1 MNIPK
6 LKKIKTKKNYHGI
19 PLEDDYSWVDQPN
32 ILEVLK
38 DPKKLDP
45 EVKDYIESNNKFTEN
60 YFKDVKNLQKD
71 LFNEIKGKIKL
82 DDTGLKYKDKRYFY
96 WSKTEA
102 KGNYGKRMR
111 QLIDG
116 SKPEEIFFDGD
127 VEKKKSGSEY
137 FGVGVVS
144 TSYCDN
150 FIAYSLDLKG
160 SEYYTIYLRD
170 LRTGKNERDLIEN
183 TSGSITWSLDSKSF
197 FYSKLDEYHRPR
209 QIFKHVIGT
218 SSDQDQLIFEE
229 KDETFTCGIGITSDE
244 KYFIIGTS
252 DHITTEEYF
261 FPTDAK
267 EIKPMLFQKRKKDV
281 RYSIDSWQGYFYVH
295 TNEEARDYKVLRC
308 KTDQINKLEVF
319 IPSKKE
325 TVIGGLE
332 FLDNYILRSEKSDA
346 IPKLYVRNIKT
357 NKEEE
362 IKVSDEAIGVP
373 GVSLMQ
379 RDTNTTM
386 IRVGWESMAT
396 PGRVYE
402 YDIISKEKKLVK
414 ETEIPSGHDPNKYI
428 VERIKAESH
437 DGQMIPISL
446 VRLKTAKQ
454 DGSSKILLYAY
465 GAYKHSISP
474 SFSASRFC
482 LVDRGITFAIAHVR
496 GGGDLGDKHHEKG
509 KKKFKK
515 NTFLDY
521 IACANHLIEQRYTHK
536 GGICFYGG
544 SAGGLTGGAVANM
557 KPDLFFGMLLLVP
570 FVDTMTTM
578 LNEKLPLTPGEWEMW
593 GNPIK
598 SKEYFEYILSYSPY
612 NNLDRKD
619 YPPMLITTSLFDN
632 RVLYS
637 EPVKYIAKLRDKKS
651 DNNIQLLKCKMEAA
665 GHGGMSG
672 RDNAITELAEE
683 YSFILKSAKI
693 LNNNLKK

>member
-6 LKKIKTKKNYHGI
+6 LRKNKTKKNYHGI
-19 PLEDDYSWVDQPN
+19 TLEDDYSWVDQPN

-38 DPKKLDP
+38 DPKKLDT
-45 EVKDYIESNNKFTEN
+45 EVKDYIEANNEITEN
-60 YFKDVKNLQKD
+60 YFKDVKDFQKH

-82 DDTGLKYKDKRYFY
+82 DDTGLKYKDKKYYY
-96 WSKTEA
+96 WTKTEA

-127 VEKKKSGSEY
+127 LEKKKSGSEY
-137 FGVGVVS
+137 FGVGTVS

-170 LRTGKNERDLIEN
+170 LRTGKNEKDIIEN
-183 TSGSITWSLDSKSF
+183 TSGSVTWSLDNKSF
-197 FYSKLDEYHRPR
+197 FYSKLDKYHRPR

-218 SSDQDQLIFEE
+218 SSNQDQLIFEE

-267 EIKPMLFQKRKKDV
+267 EINLTLFQKRKNDI
-281 RYSIDSWQGYFYVH
+281 RYSIDSWQGFFYVH

-308 KTDQINKLEVF
+308 KNDQINKLEVF
-319 IPSKKE
+319 LPPKEE

-332 FLDNYILRSEKSDA
+332 FLDDYILRSEKSDA
-346 IPKLYVRNIKT
+346 ITKLYVRDIKT

-373 GVSLMQ
+373 GISLMQ

-402 YDIISKEKKLVK
+402 YDIVSKEKKLVK
-414 ETEIPSGHDPNKYI
+414 EIEIPSGHDANKYI

-454 DGSSKILLYAY
+454 DGNSKILLYAY

-482 LVDRGITFAIAHVR
+482 LIDRGITFAIAHVR

-521 IACANHLIEQRYTHK
+521 IACANHLIEQRYTYK

-557 KPDLFFGMLLLVP
+557 APDLFFGMLLLVP

-612 NNLDRKD
+612 NNLDKKD

-683 YSFILKSAKI
+683 YSFILKSANI
-693 LNNNLKK
+693 LK

>member
-6 LKKIKTKKNYHGI
+6 LRKNKTKKNYHGI
-19 PLEDDYSWVDQPN
+19 TLEDDYSWVDQPN

-38 DPKKLDP
+38 DPKKLDA
-45 EVKDYIESNNKFTEN
+45 EVKDYIEANNEITEN
-60 YFKDVKNLQKD
+60 YFKDVKDFQKH

-82 DDTGLKYKDKRYFY
+82 DDTGLKYKDKKYYY
-96 WSKTEA
+96 WTKTEA

-267 EIKPMLFQKRKKDV
+267 EIKPTLFQKRKKDV

-346 IPKLYVRNIKT
+346 IPRLYVRNIKT

-373 GVSLMQ
+373 GISLMQ

-637 EPVKYIAKLRDKKS
+637 EPVKYVAKLRDLKS

-693 LNNNLKK
+693 LK

>member
-6 LKKIKTKKNYHGI
+6 LRKNKTKKNYHGI
-19 PLEDDYSWVDQPN
+19 TLEDDYSWVDQPN

-38 DPKKLDP
+38 DPKKLDT
-45 EVKDYIESNNKFTEN
+45 EVKDYIEANNEITEN
-60 YFKDVKNLQKD
+60 YFKDVKDFQKH

-82 DDTGLKYKDKRYFY
+82 DDTGLKYKDKKYYY
-96 WSKTEA
+96 WTKTEA

-127 VEKKKSGSEY
+127 LEKKKSGSEY
-137 FGVGVVS
+137 FGVGTVS

-170 LRTGKNERDLIEN
+170 LRTGKNEKDIIEN
-183 TSGSITWSLDSKSF
+183 TSGSVTWSLDNKSF
-197 FYSKLDEYHRPR
+197 FYSKLDKYHRPR

-218 SSDQDQLIFEE
+218 SSNQDQLIFEE

-267 EIKPMLFQKRKKDV
+267 EINLTLFQKRKNDV
-281 RYSIDSWQGYFYVH
+281 RYSIDSWQGFFYVH

-308 KTDQINKLEVF
+308 KNDQINELEVF
-319 IPSKKE
+319 LPPKEE

-332 FLDNYILRSEKSDA
+332 FLDDYILRSEKSDA
-346 IPKLYVRNIKT
+346 ITKLYVRNIKT

-373 GVSLMQ
+373 GISLMQ

-402 YDIISKEKKLVK
+402 YDIVSKEKKLVK
-414 ETEIPSGHDPNKYI
+414 EIEIPSGHDANKYI

-454 DGSSKILLYAY
+454 DGNSKILLYAY

-482 LVDRGITFAIAHVR
+482 LIDRGITFAIAHVR

-521 IACANHLIEQRYTHK
+521 IACANHLIEQRYTYK

-557 KPDLFFGMLLLVP
+557 APDLFFGMLLLVP

-612 NNLDRKD
+612 NNLDKKD

-683 YSFILKSAKI
+683 YSFILKSANI
-693 LNNNLKK
+693 LK

>member
-6 LKKIKTKKNYHGI
+6 LRKNKTKKNYHGI
-19 PLEDDYSWVDQPN
+19 TLEDDYSWVDQPN

-38 DPKKLDP
+38 DPKKLDT
-45 EVKDYIESNNKFTEN
+45 EVKDYIEANNEITEN
-60 YFKDVKNLQKD
+60 YFKDVKDFQKH

-82 DDTGLKYKDKRYFY
+82 DDTGLKYKDKKYYY
-96 WSKTEA
+96 WTKTEA

-127 VEKKKSGSEY
+127 LEKKKSGSEY
-137 FGVGVVS
+137 FGVGTVS

-170 LRTGKNERDLIEN
+170 LRTGKNEKDVIEN
-183 TSGSITWSLDSKSF
+183 TSGSVTWSLDNKSF
-197 FYSKLDEYHRPR
+197 FYSKLDKYHRPR

-218 SSDQDQLIFEE
+218 SSNQDQLIFEE

-261 FPTDAK
+261 FPSDAK
-267 EIKPMLFQKRKKDV
+267 EINLTLFQKRKNDV
-281 RYSIDSWQGYFYVH
+281 RYSIDSWQGFFYVH

-308 KTDQINKLEVF
+308 KNDQINKLEVF
-319 IPSKKE
+319 LPPKEE

-332 FLDNYILRSEKSDA
+332 FLDDYILRSEKSDA
-346 IPKLYVRNIKT
+346 ITKLYVRDIKT

-373 GVSLMQ
+373 GISLMQ

-402 YDIISKEKKLVK
+402 YDIVSKEKKLVK
-414 ETEIPSGHDPNKYI
+414 EIEIPSGHDANKYI

-454 DGSSKILLYAY
+454 DGNSKILLYAY

-482 LVDRGITFAIAHVR
+482 LIDRGITFAIAHVR
-496 GGGDLGDKHHEKG
+496 GGGELGDKHHEKG

-544 SAGGLTGGAVANM
+544 SAGGLTGGAVVNM
-557 KPDLFFGMLLLVP
+557 APDLFFGMLLLVP

-612 NNLDRKD
+612 NNLDKKD

-683 YSFILKSAKI
+683 YSFILKSANI
-693 LNNNLKK
+693 LK

>member
-6 LKKIKTKKNYHGI
+6 LKKIKTTKNYHGI

-38 DPKKLDP
+38 DPKELNT
-45 EVKDYIESNNKFTEN
+45 EVKDYIEANNKITEDYFT
-60 YFKDVKNLQKD
+60 DVKELQKN

-82 DDTGLKYKDKRYFY
+82 DDTGLKYKDKRYYY

-127 VEKKKSGSEY
+127 LEKKKSGSEY
-137 FGVGVVS
+137 FGVGTVS

-170 LRTGKNERDLIEN
+170 LRTGKNEKDIVEN
-183 TSGSITWSLDSKSF
+183 TSGSVTWALDNKSF
-197 FYSKLDEYHRPR
+197 FYSKLDQYHRPR
-209 QIFKHVIGT
+209 QIFKHVLGT
-218 SSDQDQLIFEE
+218 STDQDQLIFEE

-267 EIKPMLFQKRKKDV
+267 EIKPTLFQKRKNDV

-295 TNEEARDYKVLRC
+295 TNEGARDYKVLRC
-308 KTDQINKLEVF
+308 KTNQIDKLEVF
-319 IPSKKE
+319 IAAKKE
-325 TVIGGLE
+325 TVIGGFE
-332 FLDNYILRSEKSDA
+332 FLDDYILRSEKSDA
-346 IPKLYVRNIKT
+346 IPKLFVRNIKT
-357 NKEEE
+357 DKEEE
-362 IKVSDEAIGVP
+362 IKISDEPIGVP
-373 GVSLMQ
+373 GVSLLQ

-396 PGRVYE
+396 PGQVYE
-402 YDIISKEKKLVK
+402 YDIVSKQKKLVK
-414 ETEIPSGHDPNKYI
+414 QTEVPSGHDPTKYI

-454 DGSSKILLYAY
+454 DGKSKILLYAY
-465 GAYKHSISP
+465 GAYKHSIPP

-482 LVDRGITFAIAHVR
+482 LIDRGITFAIAHVR

-521 IACANHLIEQRYTHK
+521 IACANHLIKQRYTYK

-557 KPDLFFGMLLLVP
+557 APDLFFGMLLLVP

-598 SKEYFEYILSYSPY
+598 SKEYFEYILSYAPY
-612 NNLDRKD
+612 NNLSKKD

-637 EPVKYIAKLRDKKS
+637 EPVKYIAKLRETKT
-651 DNNIQLLKCKMEAA
+651 DNNTQLLKCKMEAA

-693 LNNNLKK
+693 LK

>member
-6 LKKIKTKKNYHGI
+6 LKKIKTTKNYHGI

-38 DPKKLDP
+38 DPKKLNT
-45 EVKDYIESNNKFTEN
+45 EVKDYIEANNKITEDYFT
-60 YFKDVKNLQKD
+60 DVKELQKN

-82 DDTGLKYKDKRYFY
+82 DDTGLKYKDKKYYY

-116 SKPEEIFFDGD
+116 SKSEEVYFDGD
-127 VEKKKSGSEY
+127 LEKKKSGSEY
-137 FGVGVVS
+137 FGVGTVS

-170 LRTGKNERDLIEN
+170 LRTGKNEKDVIEN
-183 TSGSITWSLDSKSF
+183 TSGSVTWALDNKSF
-197 FYSKLDEYHRPR
+197 FYSKLDQYHRPR
-209 QIFKHVIGT
+209 QIFKHVLGT
-218 SSDQDQLIFEE
+218 STDQDQLIYEE

-261 FPTDAK
+261 FSSDAK
-267 EIKPMLFQKRKKDV
+267 EIKPTLFQKRKNDV
-281 RYSIDSWQGYFYVH
+281 RYSIDSWKGYFYIH

-308 KTDQINKLEVF
+308 KTSQIDKLEVF
-319 IPSKKE
+319 IPAKKE
-325 TVIGGLE
+325 TVIGGFE
-332 FLDNYILRSEKSDA
+332 FLDDYIIRSEKSDA
-346 IPKLYVRNIKT
+346 IPKLFVRNIQT

-362 IKVSDEAIGVP
+362 IKISDEPIGVP

-396 PGRVYE
+396 PGQVYE
-402 YDIISKEKKLVK
+402 YDIGSKQKKLVK
-414 ETEIPSGHDPNKYI
+414 QTEVPSGHDSTNYV
-428 VERIKAESH
+428 VERIKAKSH

-454 DGSSKILLYAY
+454 DGKSKILLYAY

-482 LVDRGITFAIAHVR
+482 LIDRGITFAIAHVR
-496 GGGDLGDKHHEKG
+496 GGGDLGDRHHEKG

-521 IACANHLIEQRYTHK
+521 VACAKHLIEQRYTYK

-557 KPDLFFGMLLLVP
+557 APDLFFGMLLLVP

-598 SKEYFEYILSYSPY
+598 SKEYFEYILSYAPY
-612 NNLDRKD
+612 NNINKKD

-637 EPVKYIAKLRDKKS
+637 EPVKYIAKLRETKT
-651 DNNIQLLKCKMEAA
+651 DNNPQLLKCKMEAA

-693 LNNNLKK
+693 LK

>member
-6 LKKIKTKKNYHGI
+6 LKKIKTTKNYHGI

-38 DPKKLDP
+38 DPKKLNTQ
-45 EVKDYIESNNKFTEN
+45 VKDYIEANNKITEDYFT
-60 YFKDVKNLQKD
+60 DVKELQKN

-82 DDTGLKYKDKRYFY
+82 DDTGLKYKDKKYYY
-96 WSKTEA
+96 WAKTEA

-116 SKPEEIFFDGD
+116 SKPEEVFFDGD
-127 VEKKKSGSEY
+127 LEKKKSGSEY
-137 FGVGVVS
+137 FGVGTVS

-160 SEYYTIYLRD
+160 SEYYTIHLRD
-170 LRTGKNERDLIEN
+170 LRSGKNEKDVIEN
-183 TSGSITWSLDSKSF
+183 TSGSVTWALDNKSF
-197 FYSKLDEYHRPR
+197 FYSKLDKYHRPR

-261 FPTDAK
+261 FPTDTK
-267 EIKPMLFQKRKKDV
+267 EINPTLFKKRKNDV
-281 RYSIDSWQGYFYVH
+281 RYSIDSWRGYFYVH
-295 TNEEARDYKVLRC
+295 TNEGARDYKVLRC
-308 KTDQINKLEVF
+308 KTNQIDKLEVF
-319 IPSKKE
+319 IPAKKE
-325 TVIGGLE
+325 TVIGGFE
-332 FLDNYILRSEKSDA
+332 FLDDYILRSEKSDA
-346 IPKLYVRNIKT
+346 IPKLFVRNINT

-362 IKVSDEAIGVP
+362 IKISDEPIGVP
-373 GVSLMQ
+373 GISLMQ

-402 YDIISKEKKLVK
+402 YDIVTKEKKLVK
-414 ETEIPSGHDPNKYI
+414 ETEIPSGHDPRKYV
-428 VERIKAESH
+428 VERIKAKSH
-437 DGQMIPISL
+437 DGRMIPISL
-446 VRLKTAKQ
+446 VRLKDTKQ
-454 DGSSKILLYAY
+454 DGKSKVLLYAY
-465 GAYKHSISP
+465 GAYKHSVSP

-496 GGGDLGDKHHEKG
+496 GGGDVSDAWHTEG

-521 IACANHLIEQRYTHK
+521 IACANHLIEQRYTYK

-557 KPDLFFGMLLLVP
+557 APNLFFGMLLLVP
-570 FVDTMTTM
+570 FVDTLTTM

-598 SKEYFEYILSYSPY
+598 SKEYFKYISSYSPY
-612 NNLDRKD
+612 NNLEKKD

-637 EPVKYIAKLRDKKS
+637 EPVKYIAKLRDLKT
-651 DNNIQLLKCKMEAA
+651 DNNDQLLKCKMEAA

-693 LNNNLKK
+693 LK

>member
-6 LKKIKTKKNYHGI
+6 LRKNKTKKNYHGI
-19 PLEDDYSWVDQPN
+19 TLEDDYSWVDQPN

-38 DPKKLDP
+38 DPKKLDT
-45 EVKDYIESNNKFTEN
+45 EVKDYIEANNEITEN
-60 YFKDVKNLQKD
+60 YFKDVKDFQKH

-82 DDTGLKYKDKRYFY
+82 DDTGLKYKDKKYYY
-96 WSKTEA
+96 WTKTET

-127 VEKKKSGSEY
+127 LEKKKSGSEY
-137 FGVGVVS
+137 FGVGTVS

-170 LRTGKNERDLIEN
+170 LRTGKNEKDIIEN
-183 TSGSITWSLDSKSF
+183 TSGSVTWSLDNKSF
-197 FYSKLDEYHRPR
+197 FYSKLDKYHRPR

-218 SSDQDQLIFEE
+218 SSNQDQLIFEE

-267 EIKPMLFQKRKKDV
+267 EINLTLFRKRKNDV
-281 RYSIDSWQGYFYVH
+281 RYSIDSWQGFFYVH

-308 KTDQINKLEVF
+308 KNDQINKLEVF
-319 IPSKKE
+319 LPPKEE

-332 FLDNYILRSEKSDA
+332 FLDDYILRSEKSDA
-346 IPKLYVRNIKT
+346 ITKLYVRDIKT

-373 GVSLMQ
+373 GISLMQ

-402 YDIISKEKKLVK
+402 YDIVSKKKKLVK
-414 ETEIPSGHDPNKYI
+414 EIEIPSGHDANKYI

-454 DGSSKILLYAY
+454 DGNSKILLYAY

-482 LVDRGITFAIAHVR
+482 LIDRGITFAIAHVR

-521 IACANHLIEQRYTHK
+521 IACANHLIEQRYTYK

-557 KPDLFFGMLLLVP
+557 APDLFFGMLLLVP

-612 NNLDRKD
+612 NNLDKKD

-683 YSFILKSAKI
+683 YSFILKSANI
-693 LNNNLKK
+693 LK

>member
-1 MNIPK
+1 MYK
-6 LKKIKTKKNYHGI
+6 R
-19 PLEDDYSWVDQPN
+19 Q
-32 ILEVLK
+32 
-38 DPKKLDP
+38 
-45 EVKDYIESNNKFTEN
+45 
-60 YFKDVKNLQKD
+60 NL
-71 LFNEIKGKIKL
+71 
-82 DDTGLKYKDKRYFY
+82 T
-96 WSKTEA
+96 
-102 KGNYGKRMR
+102 
-111 QLIDG
+111 
-116 SKPEEIFFDGD
+116 
-127 VEKKKSGSEY
+127 
-137 FGVGVVS
+137 
-144 TSYCDN
+144 
-150 FIAYSLDLKG
+150 
-160 SEYYTIYLRD
+160 
-170 LRTGKNERDLIEN
+170 
-183 TSGSITWSLDSKSF
+183 
-197 FYSKLDEYHRPR
+197 
-209 QIFKHVIGT
+209 
-218 SSDQDQLIFEE
+218 
-229 KDETFTCGIGITSDE
+229 
-244 KYFIIGTS
+244 
-252 DHITTEEYF
+252 
-261 FPTDAK
+261 
-267 EIKPMLFQKRKKDV
+267 LFQKRKNDV
-281 RYSIDSWQGYFYVH
+281 RYSIDSWQGFFYVH

-308 KTDQINKLEVF
+308 KNDQINELEVF
-319 IPSKKE
+319 LPPKEE

-332 FLDNYILRSEKSDA
+332 FLDDYILRSEKSDA
-346 IPKLYVRNIKT
+346 ITKLYVRNIKT

-373 GVSLMQ
+373 GISLVQ

-402 YDIISKEKKLVK
+402 YDIVSKKKKLVK
-414 ETEIPSGHDPNKYI
+414 EIEIPSGHDANKYI

-446 VRLKTAKQ
+446 VRLKTTKQ
-454 DGSSKILLYAY
+454 DGNSKILLYAY

-482 LVDRGITFAIAHVR
+482 LIDRGITFAIAHVR
-496 GGGDLGDKHHEKG
+496 GGGELGDKHHEKG

-521 IACANHLIEQRYTHK
+521 IACANHLIEQRYTYK

-557 KPDLFFGMLLLVP
+557 APDLFFGMLLLVP

-612 NNLDRKD
+612 NNLDKKD

-683 YSFILKSAKI
+683 YSFILKSANI
-693 LNNNLKK
+693 LK